1 MQVLEMLREKQGRR
15 KASAGSRDAKRKARK
30 PFNFNR
36 ERKRKDE
43 QIMWAHERKGDRIAT
58 DGRTTDERMSKSCG
72 LTKGK
77 EIALRRTEEQPTRGQ
92 ETAS

>member
-1 MQVLEMLREKQGRR
+1 MLREKQGRR

-58 DGRTTDERMSKSCG
+58 DGRTTDERAGDCIVSAHIKNYAHP
-72 LTKGK
+72 L
-77 EIALRRTEEQPTRGQ
+77 I
-92 ETAS
+92 